1 MKLFFYY
8 GKDWK
13 AFASAIVNYTE
24 KYEDTANL
32 ATINTNANFV
42 LEYSAN
48 KEELAKALAWSKKL
62 VEKESDNADYK
73 KTYEALK
80 EKL

>member
-1 MKLFFYY
+1 LEH
-8 GKDWK
+8 
-13 AFASAIVNYTE
+13 SA
-24 KYEDTANL
+24 D
-32 ATINTNANFV
+32 
-42 LEYSAN
+42 

-62 VEKESDNADYK
+62 VEKEPDNADYK